1 MRHGLSRIMQV
12 NQPVVDKDLMVLVPT
27 QITPGRIRDTDRPMK
42 FGVLSLND
50 DYTLDELVDKKPVR
64 YVVLKHAVEST
75 YHGNI
80 ITKLMGNEPAQQY
93 LDQTIRQVA
102 QYARRATFNC
112 HH

>member
-1 MRHGLSRIMQV
+1 MQV

-50 DYTLDELVDKKPVR
+50 EYTLDEVVDKKPVR

-80 ITKLMGNEPAQQY
+80 ITKLTSSEPALQH